1 MQNSR
6 AKSTS
11 ESPPPPVDCLDLE
24 SRARETEEAEADD
37 DDFFWRPMVAVV
49 SEEVEGSWMGR
60 AVKEERREGG
70 RERERERT
78 CSAEVIRISLC
89 SAHGVGVPLVVAQF
103 DSG

>member
-1 MQNSR
+1 MQRSH

-11 ESPPPPVDCLDLE
+11 VSPPPPVDCLDLE
-24 SRARETEEAEADD
+24 SSARETEEAEAD

-49 SEEVEGSWMGR
+49 SEEVEGSWLGR
-60 AVKEERREGG
+60 ASGEVR
-70 RERERERT
+70 RERERERM

>member
-1 MQNSR
+1 MQRSH

-11 ESPPPPVDCLDLE
+11 VSPPPPVDCLDLE
-24 SRARETEEAEADD
+24 SSARETEEAEAD

-49 SEEVEGSWMGR
+49 SEEVEGSWLGR
-60 AVKEERREGG
+60 ASGEERRQ
-70 RERERERT
+70 REREN
-78 CSAEVIRISLC
+78 AEVIRISLC